1 MCRPLTSLRGK
12 GDQMQWSRTLRWER
26 LVWRGWT
33 AVFHFLW
40 WHHQKDGLSCSRS
53 AQVSIPATPAS
64 LHPRHPSTPPC
75 SWLPW
80 MPHSL
85 PLSLQWFLLAGQWEA
100 PNAEK
105 LSRRNLQLLRFQDS
119 GKSVLQISRSPDLQL
134 WWFLFGD
141 AQHLV
146 GRFRL
151 AGDPTQSI
159 QMLSSHAA
167 STTYQFYSP
176 WELRAQTVIT
186 SCQIGFYTSYK
197 VMF

>member
-1 MCRPLTSLRGK
+1 MGWAAAGVP
-12 GDQMQWSRTLRWER
+12 RW
-26 LVWRGWT
+26 
-33 AVFHFLW
+33 
-40 WHHQKDGLSCSRS
+40 
-53 AQVSIPATPAS
+53 VSQQLQQACIPATPQLRRVHGFLECHTHCLSPCSDSCWQGSEKPPMLRNCQGEIYNYSVSRTLAS
-64 LHPRHPSTPPC
+64 LS
-75 SWLPW
+75 
-80 MPHSL
+80 
-85 PLSLQWFLLAGQWEA
+85 
-100 PNAEK
+100 
-105 LSRRNLQLLRFQDS
+105 
-119 GKSVLQISRSPDLQL
+119 SRSPDLQL

>member
-1 MCRPLTSLRGK
+1 
-12 GDQMQWSRTLRWER
+12 MQWSRTLRWER
-26 LVWRGWT
+26 VVWRGWA
-33 AVFHFLW
+33 AVSHFLW
-40 WHHQKDGLSCSRS
+40 WHHQKDGLSCSKS
-53 AQVSIPATPAS
+53 AQVSIPAAPAS
-64 LHPRHPSTPPC
+64 LHPCHPSTPPC
-75 SWLPW
+75 SWLRW
-80 MPHSL
+80 VPHSL
-85 PLSLQWFLLAGQWEA
+85 PLSLQWFLLAGWWEA
-100 PNAEK
+100 SNARKCQGEIYNYCISRTLAS
-105 LSRRNLQLLRFQDS
+105 LS
-119 GKSVLQISRSPDLQL
+119 SRSPDLQL

-159 QMLSSHAA
+159 WMLSSHAA

-197 VMF
+197 LMF